1 MSEDQGPPQ
10 PVIRLSLLENAER
23 YDDDERLATAVGALL
38 APHGVTAPG
47 AYRFLVVDTPEGLV
61 RHQPVYER
69 LLRYQ
74 RSPRISLLCL
84 LTGDLRLGAAGGDAT
99 SVLRLPG
106 MLRTTSVG
114 VLWAG
119 DPKAGGGLAALAGL
133 LQVPEL
139 FDHVLQ
145 RLSATCNGVAAPGAR
160 LLEYDLSAAARDRA
174 WESGAAR
181 FVGRP
186 SGGGPSGSDSPSG
199 LPDPLDRLADA
210 HAADGSAAYTR
221 GGPLEDDRARCVA
234 ALRAAAEAKR
244 QLETMGGLV
253 AGQGSYEFGL
263 ALDEARAALSAYRGQ
278 VSAVTELGA
287 HPAGAV
293 EPAEAALRL
302 KELGVTL
309 RPSGVTP
316 EQSGEGLRALA
327 ERLFGAGLTLSG
339 VADRFE
345 DCSARMMPYQ
355 DEALADEPD
364 RVCPPGLL
372 RPGGGG
378 TPPEPGGAAGARVLG
393 FLAGALA
400 GAGVL
405 PWSAGAIGVVL
416 LTLLGALL
424 VSRHLPA
431 GAPRVRGAFE
441 GRYAVAQ
448 AASATLGGA
457 LAVTLGTVL
466 GLPSWTAPV
475 GLPVGLLLAWLA
487 VVREWNRAVGQ
498 VWRDSGAAALQAAVR
513 ALDDVLDQAVRRR
526 WWAEPER
533 VGSAEAARSVSV
545 VLGTVGAAVTAEAAA
560 GVHAEEPPVTG
571 PVATADPEAG
581 EDDGGPDV
589 PDWMPRTSGPVPPVR
604 STAAPEELTPL
615 WMDRENGDG
624 GPDLVATLSGD
635 FADLVVRALE
645 PYWESVK
652 RGHAAAGAEHQAAR
666 RVRELMDVARRH
678 LLHNGVIP
686 APRFADPKRS
696 RGGPAGLIGLGLDRV
711 VEVAGPNADREPVV
725 QLASTRQLPLL
736 SRDPVAVEWIRFAPA
751 ALRSQMEGRAIDGES
766 FEDGAVW
773 TYSGRYAGQL
783 RLTPLRSGSVESV
796 RTYGDPL
803 DPYPRDS
810 SAVGPADPAGAAR
823 SGPNADD
830 GFAPD
835 PEGAGPN
842 PWKDPVDEE
851 HSW

>member
-23 YDDDERLATAVGALL
+23 YDDDQRLAAAVGALL

-47 AYRFLVVDTPEGLV
+47 AYRFLMVDTPEGLV

-74 RSPRISLLCL
+74 RSTRISLLCL
-84 LTGDLRLGAAGGDAT
+84 LTGDLRLGAAGEDAT

-106 MLRTTSVG
+106 MLRATSVG

-119 DPKAGGGLAALAGL
+119 DPKAGGGLSALTGL

-181 FVGRP
+181 FVGQP
-186 SGGGPSGSDSPSG
+186 SGGGPSGSESPSG
-199 LPDPLDRLADA
+199 LPDPLDRLADGNG
-210 HAADGSAAYTR
+210 ADGSAAYTR

-244 QLETMGGLV
+244 QLETTGGLV

-287 HPAGAV
+287 HPSGAV

-302 KELGVTL
+302 RELGLTL

-355 DEALADEPD
+355 DEALAEQPD
-364 RVCPPGLL
+364 RVCPAGLL
-372 RPGGGG
+372 QPGGGG

-431 GAPRVRGAFE
+431 SAPRVRGAFK

-448 AASATLGGA
+448 VASATLGGA

-475 GLPVGLLLAWLA
+475 GLPVGLVLAWVA

-533 VGSAEAARSVSV
+533 VSSAEAARSVSV
-545 VLGTVGAAVTAEAAA
+545 VLGTVSAAITAEAAA
-560 GVHAEEPPVTG
+560 GVHAEEPSVTD

-581 EDDGGPDV
+581 EDDDCGSDL
-589 PDWMPRTSGPVPPVR
+589 PDWMPRTGGPVPPVR
-604 STAAPEELTPL
+604 SPPRRRSAPRSGWTGRTGTAAPIWSPPSAATSPT
-615 WMDRENGDG
+615 WSYGPWSRTGVSQARPRRRRCGAPG
-624 GPDLVATLSGD
+624 GPAGKGVDGRRS
-635 FADLVVRALE
+635 
-645 PYWESVK
+645 
-652 RGHAAAGAEHQAAR
+652 AASAPQ
-666 RVRELMDVARRH
+666 RRH
-678 LLHNGVIP
+678 
-686 APRFADPKRS
+686 PRPPLRRPQAF

-711 VEVAGPNADREPVV
+711 VEIAGPDADRDLVV

-751 ALRSQMEGRAIDGES
+751 ALRSRMEGRAIDGES
-766 FEDGAVW
+766 IEGDAVW

-810 SAVGPADPAGAAR
+810 SAVGPADPDGAVR